1 MDEVYFRKITTTV
14 ILAVLIVLSL
24 FLLRPILLP
33 IIAGFILTFILSPI
47 YNKIFKIIKSKNLSA
62 ILICIFLLAL
72 IIIPLWFLTPVI
84 IDESIKLYLAS
95 QQLDI
100 ITPLE
105 KLLPSLFA
113 SEVFAEQ
120 ARTAIQSFTTNLTSS
135 LMTNLSEFLLDFPS
149 IILNIFIIFLTLFY
163 TIKDKEEIISYIKSL
178 LPFPK
183 DVEKRLFDSTKDITS
198 SVLYGYVIIGLVQG
212 VILGLG
218 FFIFQVPNLF
228 LLTILAIIVGILPI
242 LGPSLIGAP
251 VALYLLIK
259 GNTFSALGI
268 LIFTLAS
275 SFSDYLIRPFLVSK
289 KAKLPTALILV
300 GMIGGF
306 LMFGIL
312 GFILGPLIIAYLI
325 IIIELYKK
333 RETPSAL
340 IPESK

>member
-14 ILAVLIVLSL
+14 ILAALIVLSL

-33 IIAGFILTFILSPI
+33 IIAGFILTFIFSPI
-47 YNKIFKIIKSKNLSA
+47 YNRIFKITKSKNLSA
-62 ILICIFLLAL
+62 ILICVFLLSL
-72 IIIPLWFLTPVI
+72 IIVPLWFLTPI
-84 IDESIKLYLAS
+84 LIDESVKLFLAS

-100 ITPLE
+100 ISPLE
-105 KLLPSLFA
+105 KLFPSLFA

-120 ARTAIQSFTTNLTSS
+120 ARTAIQSFSTNLTSS

-149 IILNIFIIFLTLFY
+149 IILNIFIVFLTLFY

-183 DVEKRLFDSTKDITS
+183 DVEKKLFDSTRDITS

-212 VILGLG
+212 AILGLG
-218 FFIFQVPNLF
+218 FFIFQVPNIF
-228 LLTILAIIVGILPI
+228 LLTILAIIVGILPV
-242 LGPSLIGAP
+242 LGPSLIGGP

-259 GNTFSALGI
+259 GNMFSALGI
-268 LIFTLAS
+268 LIFTFAS
-275 SFSDYLIRPFLVSK
+275 SFSDYLIRPLLVSK
-289 KAKLPTALILV
+289 RAKLPTALILV
-300 GMIGGF
+300 GMVGGF

-325 IIIELYKK
+325 ILIELYKK

-340 IPESK
+340 TSK